1 MNTNIV
7 EGSYVMIK
15 KFMEEGGDVFNNKH
29 YNKVLCDYH
38 NYLVS
43 NFLKET
49 TILQRLVSAYWF
61 LKYAENNKLVLKK
74 MSKDDIY
81 KYISSFS
88 EMNWDI
94 SYIDRNKFNF
104 RKFLNWAY
112 ENKYTNLSGNMIIP
126 NMKWHNRTSIKSF
139 YSKEELI
146 KLFNAIDI
154 KTNKGKEDYLII
166 CLICFDINSI
176 E

>member
-7 EGSYVMIK
+7 DGSFIMIK
-15 KFMEEGGDVFNNKH
+15 KIMEEGGDAFNNKY

-43 NFLKET
+43 NFLKEA

-61 LKYAENNKLVLKK
+61 LKYAENNKLILKK

-81 KYISSFS
+81 KYISAFS

-104 RKFLNWAY
+104 RKFL
-112 ENKYTNLSGNMIIP
+112 
-126 NMKWHNRTSIKSF
+126 F
-139 YSKEELI
+139 YIELI
-146 KLFNAIDI
+146 LMVK
-154 KTNKGKEDYLII
+154 KK
-166 CLICFDINSI
+166 
-176 E
+176 